1 MRLWRDYECNVNFW
15 LTWIFMYLDCKSFM
29 IANLWQTA
37 ASLTPFN
44 CREVVDCLVF
54 LLLFWCT
61 KVTLKTE
68 TDIEWSHTWS
78 LSLKK
83 VTKSFLV
90 IIMLSSQCFP
100 TTTSLFH
107 CLRKIPPLLNKHNSD
122 DRLSNVLCWD
132 NKIAPVF
139 LKIKHFTTSH
149 CALKAHKTNC
159 IVLWFTFISTLWSWF
174 YLLSLSERFIWSIND
189 ECKLPG
195 LQQSI
200 NMGSDTAISLRLMF
214 KWLRMDIAL
223 EEWTCFQISAWLG
236 WDKRAVGGQH

>member
-1 MRLWRDYECNVNFW
+1 MV
-15 LTWIFMYLDCKSFM
+15 
-29 IANLWQTA
+29 
-37 ASLTPFN
+37 
-44 CREVVDCLVF
+44 
-54 LLLFWCT
+54 
-61 KVTLKTE
+61 
-68 TDIEWSHTWS
+68 
-78 LSLKK
+78 
-83 VTKSFLV
+83 
-90 IIMLSSQCFP
+90 SSQCFP
-100 TTTSLFH
+100 TTTSLFRR
-107 CLRKIPPLLNKHNSD
+107 LWKIPPLLNKHNSD

-159 IVLWFTFISTLWSWF
+159 IVPWFTFISTLWSWF

-214 KWLRMDIAL
+214 KWLRIDIAL

-236 WDKRAVGGQH
+236 GDKRAVGGQHLIKTDEFCRKGSKRALILIHRWPQITSLPQHLNPDISLVAASHFQTDMWCLALLQD